1 MPVHI
6 SAWSVPTVQFAP
18 VYMLRADHHLHILR
32 CIHSLCI
39 SHNAT
44 CDVSHDTVIL
54 FEPDAC
60 HMNVKP
66 SHILQCI
73 YVLMS
78 LHAFGKCHYCPGR
91 YGVRLLLPLVQ
102 TD

>member
-1 MPVHI
+1 
-6 SAWSVPTVQFAP
+6 
-18 VYMLRADHHLHILR
+18 MLRADHHLHILR